1 MKFEIGKNKH
11 RVMQRTERETVEQ
24 FYCKPIVFIYMVNL
38 DPRTPVIEVYNANY
52 GGIIFYSNTHFM
64 DYLKYHKIS
73 LDIFPPKFVQA
84 VNTLCARPL
93 YESNTYCRYSKI
105 QFNLFFYFF
114 VFALDTKTKNKKN
127 EKIETRDVAV

>member
-1 MKFEIGKNKH
+1 
-11 RVMQRTERETVEQ
+11 MQRTVRETVKQ
-24 FYCKPIVFIYMVNL
+24 FYCKPIIFIYRIKL
-38 DPRTPVIEVYNANY
+38 AEITAPRTPVIEVLNANY
-52 GGIIFYSNTHFM
+52 GSIIFYSKIHFM

-105 QFNLFFYFF
+105 QFNLFF
-114 VFALDTKTKNKKN
+114 VFTLK
-127 EKIETRDVAV
+127 